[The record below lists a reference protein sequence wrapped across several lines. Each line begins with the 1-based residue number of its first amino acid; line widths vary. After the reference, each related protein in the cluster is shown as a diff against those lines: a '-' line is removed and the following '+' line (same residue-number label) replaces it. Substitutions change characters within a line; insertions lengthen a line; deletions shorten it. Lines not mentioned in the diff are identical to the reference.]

1 MSKRNQLRAV
11 KGILALSTA
20 STFVEGVRG
29 VFGDMELPNMQS
41 SFLLVGPTGEP
52 MTVAEVK
59 AMFPDYKSN
68 KDVIKNM
75 IGAYAGRMIQLALA
89 QVGLHPGELSAEE
102 LAALMVITTAAEE
115 KAFVRMT
122 AN

>member
-1 MSKRNQLRAV
+1 MSKRNQLRTV
-11 KGILALSTA
+11 KGVLALATA
-20 STFVEGVRG
+20 STYIEGVRG
-29 VFGDMELPNMQS
+29 VFSEMDVPSMQS
-41 SFLLVGPTGEP
+41 SFLLVGPTGEA

-59 AMFPDYKSN
+59 SMFPDYKTN
-68 KDVIKNM
+68 HDVIKNM

-89 QVGLHPGELSAEE
+89 EVGIHPQELSPDE
-102 LAALMVITTAAEE
+102 LVTLMAITTAAEE